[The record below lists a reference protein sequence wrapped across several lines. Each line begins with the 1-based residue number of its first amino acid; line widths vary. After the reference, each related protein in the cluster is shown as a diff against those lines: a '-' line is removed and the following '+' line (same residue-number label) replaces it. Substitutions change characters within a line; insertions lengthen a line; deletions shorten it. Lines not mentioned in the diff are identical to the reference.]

1 MLQTAFM
8 KSTPA
13 TLALL
18 LPTRA
23 VVLFFSGR
31 GVKARAGAAAIGRAP
46 RVARYCWPA

>member
-1 MLQTAFM
+1 M
-8 KSTPA
+8 KATPA

-23 VVLFFSGR
+23 VVLFFSGSYWR
-31 GVKARAGAAAIGRAP
+31 VTRDPSFSSALKA